1 MNVKRFVGIITT
13 QLCFATLIQAI
24 PETFSVRMIKDGGVF
39 DQNVTINVAEQTATF
54 HVPLREGADEANVVH
69 DFRKNLEIISL
80 PKKKV
85 CFVSQL
91 NSDFPRPV
99 ELIDSF
105 RKAARNGRSLSIL
118 RRIKSAM
125 EIKEVPDDLS
135 SLHRAALENM
145 CQNFLN
151 YRAEPVNQDSNSA
164 TTPLSLQKG
173 KY

>member
-1 MNVKRFVGIITT
+1 
-13 QLCFATLIQAI
+13 
-24 PETFSVRMIKDGGVF
+24 
-39 DQNVTINVAEQTATF
+39 
-54 HVPLREGADEANVVH
+54 
-69 DFRKNLEIISL
+69 
-80 PKKKV
+80 
-85 CFVSQL
+85 
-91 NSDFPRPV
+91 
-99 ELIDSF
+99 
-105 RKAARNGRSLSIL
+105 
-118 RRIKSAM
+118 M